1 MRYAAQAQ
9 MVPRKAQRFDA
20 LPATIA
26 DVSLLPNIPSPLAEA
41 SAVALEWP
49 RLRELIAGRASSP
62 LGRAWVLALEP
73 SAGRVWI
80 ESQQQRTGEI
90 RDLMTGGGSFEFH
103 GLFDPTERLEQ
114 ARLEG
119 AALEALEINA
129 LLTVVERVAAWRA
142 LLISPAG
149 RARVWPGIAG
159 LSAALVEHDFAP
171 LLHALR
177 GKIEPDGSLS
187 DEASHELRRIRRAM
201 ERQHRAIEESLRKS
215 LRALASDGSTQEEL
229 ITVRGER
236 FVIPVK
242 AEFRRR
248 VQGVIHGSSSSGQT
262 VFVEPLETI
271 EQNNE
276 LVRLLDEELR
286 EIHRILVAMT
296 RAIGEQADAILLGTT
311 VLAEVESHFAR
322 ARFADE
328 LGCVRPK
335 FTSHISESRCGA
347 PAPGDPTHDDE
358 TVMDGAPKCIGLSLV
373 NARHPLLELRLRRSG
388 EAAVPITL
396 ALEPDARQLIISG
409 PNTGGKTVALKT
421 TGLLALMAQAGVP
434 VPAEAAT
441 LPLFHAIYADI
452 GDAQSI
458 ESNLSSFSSHVLNV
472 DRIARLANEDSLV
485 LLDELGSATDPEEGA
500 ALAVAIASHFLNM
513 RAWSCITTHLTSLKV
528 YAANRAGVLNAAVGF
543 DQATLSPTYQLRLGV
558 PGASAGLNIAER
570 LGLMAEI
577 VAAARAQLTTQA
589 ADIGV
594 LLDQLH
600 AQLTAASGERE
611 ALRVREREIARERLR
626 LETEGRAEQKARTK
640 ELEAKLNSLI
650 GEFEGQLRETVK
662 AIDDKAV
669 AKKIAREAGSAVA
682 RVRREFAEQFNST
695 VVAHTTGAD
704 KNDPA
709 AQAGGRGVSAVRAVK
724 VGDLVKLK
732 SLGREARVERVI
744 DDKNFEVPGGDDE
757 DARRARRY
765 CGGDAGGG
773 SHSTG
778 GCAQAWRNHG
788 ADNEQ
793 CGYGADGD
801 QCDWADGRGRAGRGF
816 ALPGP
821 RVHGRAAP
829 RPHRAWDGDGDSAAD
844 AKGVSEEPSAGDQRD
859 RAAARPGWAGRD
871 RGGVEAVRFLAIT
884 AISSFKFGLW
894 HHPHIVLRALVY
906 RDGRYHVP
914 DMFFG
919 LALGL
924 VQKKPERI
932 NKNVVCCR
940 PVVFLGSPNLFD
952 PAYGCPLFSGER
964 NGCPLGIV
972 RDVFLSWAHV
982 YFAVDN
988 IIALLHYC
996 VIMQ

>member
-1 MRYAAQAQ
+1 
-9 MVPRKAQRFDA
+9 MVPRKAHRMDA
-20 LPATIA
+20 LPDTIA

-41 SAVALEWP
+41 SSVALEWP
-49 RLRELIAGRASSP
+49 RLRELIAGHATSP

-73 SAGRVWI
+73 CADRAWI
-80 ESQQQRTGEI
+80 DAQQQRTGEV
-90 RDLMTGGGSFEFH
+90 RDLLTGGGSFEFH
-103 GLFDPTERLEQ
+103 GLFDPTDLLDQ

-119 AALEALEINA
+119 AGLEAQEINA
-129 LLTVVERVAAWRA
+129 LLTVVERVAAWRT

-149 RARVWPGIAG
+149 RGRAWPGIAG

-187 DEASHELRRIRRAM
+187 DDASHELRRIRRAM

-215 LRALASDGSTQEEL
+215 LRALASEGSTQEEL

-248 VQGVIHGSSSSGQT
+248 VPGVVHGSSSSGQT

-276 LVRLLDEELR
+276 LVRLLDEEQR

-296 RAIGEQADAILLGTT
+296 RAIGEQADAILLGTS

-322 ARFADE
+322 ARFANE
-328 LGCVRPK
+328 LGCVRPS
-335 FTSHISESRCGA
+335 FSESASQRVSESAG
-347 PAPGDPTHDDE
+347 
-358 TVMDGAPKCIGLSLV
+358 GLLLV
-373 NARHPLLELRLRRSG
+373 GARHPLLELRLRRSG
-388 EAAVPITL
+388 AAAIPITL

-441 LPLFHAIYADI
+441 LPLFRAIYADI

-458 ESNLSSFSSHVLNV
+458 ESNLSSFSAHVLNV
-472 DRIARLANEDSLV
+472 DRIARVATEDSLV

-500 ALAVAIASHFLNM
+500 ALAVAIAGHFLNV

-528 YAANRAGVLNAAVGF
+528 YAANRPGVLNAAVGF

-611 ALRVREREIARERLR
+611 ALRLREREIARERLR

-650 GEFEGQLRETVK
+650 GDFETQLREMVK

-669 AKKIAREAGSAVA
+669 GKKIAREAGSAVA
-682 RVRREFAEQFNST
+682 RVKREFSEQFNST

-709 AQAGGRGVSAVRAVK
+709 AQAGGRGIAQRAVK

-732 SLGREARVERVI
+732 SLGRQARVERVI
-744 DDKNFEVPGGDDE
+744 DAKNFEVLVGTMKMRVAESDIAEVTPMAAVTPLE
-757 DARRARRY
+757 AARRQGGITVQMASGSDSDSVPMEINVIGRTAEEAQDEVSRY
-765 CGGDAGGG
+765 LDRAFMAG
-773 SHSTG
+773 
-778 GCAQAWRNHG
+778 
-788 ADNEQ
+788 
-793 CGYGADGD
+793 
-801 QCDWADGRGRAGRGF
+801 
-816 ALPGP
+816 LPHI
-821 RVHGRAAP
+821 RIVHGT
-829 RPHRAWDGDGDSAAD
+829 GMG
-844 AKGVSEEPSAGDQRD
+844 
-859 RAAARPGWAGRD
+859 
-871 RGGVEAVRFLAIT
+871 
-884 AISSFKFGLW
+884 
-894 HHPHIVLRALVY
+894 VLRRTL
-906 RDGRYHVP
+906 RE
-914 DMFFG
+914 F
-919 LALGL
+919 L
-924 VQKKPERI
+924 
-932 NKNVVCCR
+932 KNHPQVTSVTEPPHDQGGQGATEVELR
-940 PVVFLGSPNLFD
+940 
-952 PAYGCPLFSGER
+952 
-964 NGCPLGIV
+964 
-972 RDVFLSWAHV
+972 
-982 YFAVDN
+982 
-988 IIALLHYC
+988 
-996 VIMQ
+996 Q

>member
-1 MRYAAQAQ
+1 
-9 MVPRKAQRFDA
+9 MVPRKAHRMDA
-20 LPATIA
+20 LPDTIA
-26 DVSLLPNIPSPLAEA
+26 DMSLLPKIPLPLAEA
-41 SAVALEWP
+41 SSAALEWP
-49 RLRELIAGRASSP
+49 RLRELIAGHASSP
-62 LGRAWVLALEP
+62 LGRGWVLALEP
-73 SAGRVWI
+73 SADRAWI
-80 ESQQQRTGEI
+80 DAQQQRTGEVS
-90 RDLMTGGGSFEFH
+90 DLLTGGGSFDFF

-114 ARLEG
+114 ARIEG
-119 AALEALEINA
+119 TALEALEINA

-149 RARVWPGIAG
+149 RAHVWPGIAG

-177 GKIEPDGSLS
+177 GKIEPDGSLC

-215 LRALASDGSTQEEL
+215 LRALASEGSTQEEL

-248 VQGVIHGSSSSGQT
+248 VPGVIHGSSSSGQT

-276 LVRLLDEELR
+276 LVRLLDEEQR

-328 LGCVRPK
+328 LGCVRPV
-335 FTSHISESRCGA
+335 FTTPASKDRSPGAPVFSESAEGF
-347 PAPGDPTHDDE
+347 
-358 TVMDGAPKCIGLSLV
+358 LLV
-373 NARHPLLELRLRRSG
+373 GARHPLLELRLRRSG
-388 EAAVPITL
+388 ASAVPITL

-441 LPLFHAIYADI
+441 LPLFRAIYADI

-472 DRIARLANEDSLV
+472 DRIARLANEESLV
-485 LLDELGSATDPEEGA
+485 LLDELGSATDPEEGS
-500 ALAVAIASHFLNM
+500 ALAVAIAGHFLRV

-570 LGLMAEI
+570 LGLLAEI
-577 VAAARAQLTTQA
+577 VAEARAQLTTQA
-589 ADIGV
+589 ANIGV

-611 ALRVREREIARERLR
+611 VLRLREREIARERLR

-640 ELEAKLNSLI
+640 ELEAKLNSLMAD
-650 GEFEGQLRETVK
+650 FEYQLRELVK

-669 AKKIAREAGSAVA
+669 AKKIARDSASTLA
-682 RVRREFAEQFNST
+682 RVKREFAAQFNST

-704 KNDPA
+704 KDDAA
-709 AQAGGRGVSAVRAVK
+709 AQAGGRGVAARTAKAGDLK
-724 VGDLVKLK
+724 VGDKVKLK

-744 DDKNFEVPGGDDE
+744 DAKNFEVSVGTMKMRVAESDIAEVTPVAVVTPAE
-757 DARRARRY
+757 AARRRGGITVQMSTDSDSVPMEINVIGRTAEEAQDKVSRY
-765 CGGDAGGG
+765 LDRAFMAG
-773 SHSTG
+773 
-778 GCAQAWRNHG
+778 
-788 ADNEQ
+788 
-793 CGYGADGD
+793 
-801 QCDWADGRGRAGRGF
+801 
-816 ALPGP
+816 LPHI
-821 RVHGRAAP
+821 RIVHGT
-829 RPHRAWDGDGDSAAD
+829 GMG
-844 AKGVSEEPSAGDQRD
+844 
-859 RAAARPGWAGRD
+859 
-871 RGGVEAVRFLAIT
+871 
-884 AISSFKFGLW
+884 
-894 HHPHIVLRALVY
+894 VLRRTL
-906 RDGRYHVP
+906 RE
-914 DMFFG
+914 F
-919 LALGL
+919 L
-924 VQKKPERI
+924 
-932 NKNVVCCR
+932 KNHPQVTSVTEPPHDQGGQGATEVELR
-940 PVVFLGSPNLFD
+940 
-952 PAYGCPLFSGER
+952 
-964 NGCPLGIV
+964 
-972 RDVFLSWAHV
+972 
-982 YFAVDN
+982 
-988 IIALLHYC
+988 
-996 VIMQ
+996 Q